1 MLPHNGSSV
10 VLSGTDRV
18 LHGEAIKTPMRRN
31 TSNSSKTEATMVSLS
46 TYASKD
52 IKKGALYGVDKSSET
67 LMCMAANEVMKSLK
81 GRKVGAVI
89 STEETIDLS
98 TFDLASM
105 LSEALDECRPLP
117 MATTT
122 NTTSSRASSVS
133 SSNYSSEW
141 NDKDDSDDGVNSEG
155 ADGACAA
162 DTALAAQGVSIS
174 EFLLRLN
181 ETAGSN
187 NNTTNNNVEDGNG
200 DASVASDI
208 TGLTGTFEDYPEG
221 RRPKQVAA
229 LAEHIQQVVVS
240 TPTIKSIVTSE
251 LKSQKRTISYSVR
264 FDEVRVR
271 SYTQIM
277 SDNPA
282 CRKGPSLGLGWKYKE
297 KVMDFEEWEI
307 KRGRIRRP
315 SELHMGRRHREI
327 VVRMLGYSDK
337 DVAAAIR
344 SSSRIQYQRRQTITN
359 LGSAKM
365 EEAMETIRRRAK
377 KMLFLGGAKMA

>member
-1 MLPHNGSSV
+1 
-10 VLSGTDRV
+10 
-18 LHGEAIKTPMRRN
+18 
-31 TSNSSKTEATMVSLS
+31 
-46 TYASKD
+46 
-52 IKKGALYGVDKSSET
+52 
-67 LMCMAANEVMKSLK
+67 
-81 GRKVGAVI
+81 
-89 STEETIDLS
+89 
-98 TFDLASM
+98 
-105 LSEALDECRPLP
+105 

-337 DVAAAIR
+337 DIATAIR

-359 LGSAKM
+359 LRSAKM